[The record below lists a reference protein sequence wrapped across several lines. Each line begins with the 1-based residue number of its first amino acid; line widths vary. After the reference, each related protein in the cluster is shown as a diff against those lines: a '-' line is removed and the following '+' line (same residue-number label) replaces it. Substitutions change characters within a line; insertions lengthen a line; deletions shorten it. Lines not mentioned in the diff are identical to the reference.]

1 MEISKLN
8 KEYRWGLIVRK
19 NIRIFCRS
27 YGKGILFRLRRKIV
41 VFLSTIIDEKH
52 QEKSPNSYHYKYW
65 KTYGNKNELG
75 VEYGDNKA
83 EESS

>member
-8 KEYRWGLIVRK
+8 KEYRLGLIARK

-27 YGKGILFRLRRKIV
+27 YGKGILFPIRRKIV
-41 VFLSTIIDEKH
+41 VFLSTLLDLEH
-52 QEKSPNSYHYKYW
+52 QETYRNSSHFKYW
-65 KTYGNKNELG
+65 QTYINEN
-75 VEYGDNKA
+75 EKKYGDNKA